1 MILTRTPVVG
11 VLVFIASCLALA
23 IYSTCSKI
31 RNGVIYL
38 SKKKILKAILL
49 ALSVLLTAAQSTD
62 GKEEP
67 AKFNDDPDTYSE

>member
-1 MILTRTPVVG
+1 M
-11 VLVFIASCLALA
+11 
-23 IYSTCSKI
+23 
-31 RNGVIYL
+31 

-49 ALSVLLTAAQSTD
+49 ALSVLLTAAQSID

>member
-1 MILTRTPVVG
+1 
-11 VLVFIASCLALA
+11 
-23 IYSTCSKI
+23 
-31 RNGVIYL
+31 L